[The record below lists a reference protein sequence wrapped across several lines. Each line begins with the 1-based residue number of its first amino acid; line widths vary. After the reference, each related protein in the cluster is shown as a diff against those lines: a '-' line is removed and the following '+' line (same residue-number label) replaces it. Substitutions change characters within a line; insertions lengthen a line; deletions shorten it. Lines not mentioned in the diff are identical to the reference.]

1 MLTEAVVKQ
10 AKLAAKPFRLWDGQG
25 LSLLVTSKGGK
36 WWRLKFRL
44 QGKERAMLM
53 GTYPKVSLDDAR
65 RLTVETRLLIAQG
78 IDPVQHRREQ
88 RYQAMHGAQP
98 AIFCLAL
105 EADGALTLRLHELV
119 MRLSPSQT
127 AAVRAL
133 LESTS
138 TQGSN
143 HAAD

>member
-10 AKLAAKPFRLWDGQG
+10 AKPADKPHRLYAGQG
-25 LSLLVTSKGGK
+25 LHLLVTPKGGK

-44 QGKERAMLM
+44 QGKERSMSL
-53 GTYPKVSLDDAR
+53 GTYPQVSLDDAR
-65 RLTVETRLLIAQG
+65 RNTVEMRLLIAQG

-88 RYQAMHGAQP
+88 RQQAMHGAQP

-119 MRLSPSQT
+119 MRLTPLQT
-127 AAVRAL
+127 TAVRAL
-133 LESTS
+133 LESTT

-143 HAAD
+143 HATD